1 MFNDWVTSVANYFK
15 STNIFLS
22 VVVALV
28 IVTGFVL
35 FVVLTSRKKWK
46 VGIIAEIGIACAL
59 SLVLGYFPIFRLP
72 EGGSISLAMVPV
84 VIVAMRNGLA
94 AGIVTGVL
102 AGVLQ
107 YFPDPFFVSP
117 WQFLLDYPFAWGFFG
132 LAGLVAKSGE
142 NGSSNSNLPKIIVS
156 VLIVGVMG
164 LGFYGLFFQG
174 ARWDLFVAIGI
185 MLLFLVPGLA
195 LQTKGMPGFISALS
209 LGVFGRFMMHF
220 LSGNIYFLQYA
231 WPGYTPIGYVSIYI
245 ASHLF
250 FEALLCVV
258 AVVALNKF
266 IVKQEV

>member
-1 MFNDWVTSVANYFK
+1 MFNDWVTNVANYFK
-15 STNIFLS
+15 STSIFLS
-22 VVVALV
+22 IVVALV
-28 IVTGFVL
+28 IVTGFVF
-35 FVVLTSRKKWK
+35 FVVLTSKKKWNIG
-46 VGIIAEIGIACAL
+46 VIAEIGIACAL

-102 AGVLQ
+102 SGVLQ

-117 WQFLLDYPFAWGFFG
+117 WQFLLDYPFAWGFLG
-132 LAGLVAKSGE
+132 LVGLVAKPGE
-142 NGSSNSNLPKIIVS
+142 NGLLKSNLSKIIVS
-156 VLIVGVMG
+156 FLIVCVIG
-164 LGFYGLFFQG
+164 LGVYGLIFQG
-174 ARWDLFVAIGI
+174 AKWDLFTAIGI
-185 MLLFLVPGLA
+185 MLLFLVPGLL

-220 LSGNIYFLQYA
+220 LSGNIYFLDFI
-231 WPGYTPIGYVSIYI
+231 WKDFTPIGYVSIYI
-245 ASHLF
+245 VSHLF

-258 AVVALNKF
+258 AVVALSKF